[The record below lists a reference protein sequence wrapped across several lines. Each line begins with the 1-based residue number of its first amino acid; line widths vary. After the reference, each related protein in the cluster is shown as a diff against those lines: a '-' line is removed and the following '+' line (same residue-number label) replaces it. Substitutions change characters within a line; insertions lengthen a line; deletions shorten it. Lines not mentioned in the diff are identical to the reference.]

1 MQNEN
6 VNENVEV
13 KPNDNNQYI
22 EALKKVK
29 EDFVPKEEY
38 NKLME
43 ENKSLIDGIINGKP
57 TSPEETVKP
66 EPVDL
71 GKLRS
76 EIFNGELNNLEYVK
90 KSLQLR
96 KEVMSR
102 GEPDPFLPV
111 GQRIT
116 PTDYDIE
123 KANQVAEVLQDC
135 VDYADGDSEI
145 FTQELMR
152 RTIDVKIR

>member
-6 VNENVEV
+6 VNENLEV

-29 EDFVPKEEY
+29 DDFVPKEEY

-43 ENKSLIDGIINGKP
+43 ENKSLIDGIINGRQ
-57 TSPEETVKP
+57 TSTEETVKP

-71 GKLRS
+71 GKLRN

-111 GQRIT
+111 GQQIS

-123 KANQVAEVLQDC
+123 KANQVAEVLQEC
-135 VDYADGDSEI
+135 VDYADGNSEI

-152 RTIDVKIR
+152 RTVDVKIR